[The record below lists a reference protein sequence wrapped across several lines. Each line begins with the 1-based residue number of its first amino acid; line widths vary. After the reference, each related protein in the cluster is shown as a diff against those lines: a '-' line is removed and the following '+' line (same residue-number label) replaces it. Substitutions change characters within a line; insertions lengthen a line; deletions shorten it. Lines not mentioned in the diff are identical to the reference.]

1 MAEDKVDFE
10 IPETPKESPKAV
22 DRELLETLNKAI
34 KAVERLGDRYFD
46 VREKDITSRKELELE
61 KYRYWSRTVI
71 TLSILAITLI
81 SGVLYLGNE
90 KVLSNEGVSFLLG
103 TIAGYLFSILG
114 GLISGGVVREKRAEE

>member
-1 MAEDKVDFE
+1 M
-10 IPETPKESPKAV
+10 
-22 DRELLETLNKAI
+22 
-34 KAVERLGDRYFD
+34 GDRYFD

-81 SGVLYLGNE
+81 SGGVLYLGNE

-114 GLISGGVVREKRAEE
+114 GLISGGGVVREKRAEE